1 MRRELWNCFFDKP
14 TIEAGSYL
22 QNSRNILEIGLKS
35 GKLAQLV
42 AYFTSLPKK
51 VAEFSKN
58 ICNSKQIWANLC
70 QLSAKDQL
78 FCVSPSRAVRPLR
91 LLLLAD
97 AVAVAIGWRE
107 KIAWRARDA
116 QEWGVCEIYGI
127 YICKTWD
134 RSHISKHRGNV
145 SKNPKWPTTSL
156 RGEGSADLGMLSK
169 KVSFSCGSHLTE
181 GKW

>member
-1 MRRELWNCFFDKP
+1 MELWNCFFYKP
-14 TIEAGSYL
+14 EIEAGSYL
-22 QNSRNILEIGLKS
+22 QNNRKILEIGLKS

-91 LLLLAD
+91 PLPLAD
-97 AVAVAIGWRE
+97 AVAVAIGWR
-107 KIAWRARDA
+107 KNSLAGSRGARMK
-116 QEWGVCEIYGI
+116 CL
-127 YICKTWD
+127 WD
-134 RSHISKHRGNV
+134 MWNIFVRPGTEAISKHRGIV
-145 SKNPKWPTTSL
+145 SKNQKWPTTSL

-169 KVSFSCGSHLTE
+169 KVSFSCGSHLPE